1 MRIVTVAI
9 AAAALAGVV
18 YGSASGQQKDTDL
31 RRIDCSRMTVF
42 ALKSGSSADDVCR
55 NYGGVAKIGAT
66 PSETG
71 LVILVRN
78 QPMGGFNGQ
87 TTTVR

>member
-1 MRIVTVAI
+1 MRIVTVAV
-9 AAAALAGVV
+9 AAAAFAGAI
-18 YGSASGQQKDTDL
+18 YSSASGQQKDTDL

-42 ALKSGSSADDVCR
+42 APRSGTSADDVCR
-55 NYGGVAKIGAT
+55 SYGGVAKIGAA

-78 QPMGGFNGQ
+78 QPMGGFDGQ
-87 TTTVR
+87 TTVR

>member
-1 MRIVTVAI
+1 MRIVTVAV

-42 ALKSGSSADDVCR
+42 APKGGISADDLCR
-55 NYGGVAKIGAT
+55 SYGGVAQIGAT
-66 PSETG
+66 PSEDG

-78 QPMGGFNGQ
+78 QPMGGFDGQ
-87 TTTVR
+87 TTVR

>member
-1 MRIVTVAI
+1 MKIVTVAV

-18 YGSASGQQKDTDL
+18 YGSAFGQQKDTDL

-42 ALKSGSSADDVCR
+42 APQGGTSPDDVCR

-66 PSETG
+66 PSEDG

-87 TTTVR
+87 TTVR